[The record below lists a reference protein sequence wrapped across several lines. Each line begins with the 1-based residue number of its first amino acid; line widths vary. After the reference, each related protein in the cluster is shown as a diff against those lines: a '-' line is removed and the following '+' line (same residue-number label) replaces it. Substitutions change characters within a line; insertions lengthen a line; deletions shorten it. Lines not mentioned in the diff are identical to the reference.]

1 VDPQPGERI
10 VTNPEELRR
19 EIETCVEQRGA
30 CLLDLFIR
38 GRSPNRVYEIFI
50 DNEQSVTLEFCSEIS
65 RDIKSLLD
73 RITTDRQY
81 RLVVSSPG
89 FDRPLKYPWQF
100 KKHVG
105 KLMQVRRRVAEGIE
119 ATTGRLV
126 TADGDGFVLLDDS
139 AKKEKRFDF
148 GPTVEAKLK
157 APW

>member
-1 VDPQPGERI
+1 M
-10 VTNPEELRR
+10 
-19 EIETCVEQRGA
+19 
-30 CLLDLFIR
+30 
-38 GRSPNRVYEIFI
+38 YEIFI
-50 DNEQSVTLEFCSEIS
+50 DNEQGVTLEFCSEIS

-126 TADGDGFVLLDDS
+126 TADSDGFVLLDDS
-139 AKKEKRFDF
+139 AKQEKRFDF
-148 GPTVEAKLK
+148 APTVEAKLK
-157 APW
+157 SPW